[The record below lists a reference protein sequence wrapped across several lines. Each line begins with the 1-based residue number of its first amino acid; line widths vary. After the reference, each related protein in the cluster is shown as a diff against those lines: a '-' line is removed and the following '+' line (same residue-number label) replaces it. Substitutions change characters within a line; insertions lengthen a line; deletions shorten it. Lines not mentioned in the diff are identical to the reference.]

1 MLFPASLDASTP
13 VNPLATPNA
22 ALLDRPDVQRG
33 MAWLLLVLIAVI
45 TYLALSPAPPKQMN
59 LGWDKLN
66 HLSAF
71 ATLALLGRLAWPRHS
86 FAVLL
91 ALLAYGAA
99 IEVLQGLVPGRS
111 GEWPDLLADA
121 LGLLLGSLASWAL
134 RRLLRPSPRKAN

>member
-1 MLFPASLDASTP
+1 MFLASLDASTP
-13 VNPLATPNA
+13 VNSPATPTA

-33 MAWLLLVLIAVI
+33 LAWLLLVLIAVI
-45 TYLALSPAPPKQMN
+45 SYLALSPAPPKQMN

-71 ATLALLGRLAWPRHS
+71 ATLALLGRLAWPRRTL
-86 FAVLL
+86 VVPL

-99 IEVLQGLVPGRS
+99 IEVLQSQVPGRS

-134 RRLLRPSPRKAN
+134 SRLLRPAPHDTN

>member
-1 MLFPASLDASTP
+1 LFLASLDASTP
-13 VNPLATPNA
+13 VNPPATPSA

-33 MAWLLLVLIAVI
+33 LAWLMLLLILVI
-45 TYLALSPAPPKQMN
+45 SWLALSPAPPKQMN

-71 ATLALLGRLAWPRHS
+71 ATLGLLGRLAWPRHTL
-86 FAVLL
+86 VVPL

-99 IEVLQGLVPGRS
+99 IEVLQSQVPGRS

-134 RRLLRPSPRKAN
+134 SRLLRPAPHDTN